1 MNYQKGFALPLV
13 IIFVVIVLGASA
25 GGYTVYKKSEQEKV
39 RYAES
44 IRDLQGSELKTQTE
58 PVGTIISQPTT
69 TVKSQKPVAAPT
81 SVTNVV
87 KKIYRDKENGFELS
101 YDGDIFRKE
110 SREGS
115 LTTSVFTG
123 DITFTDLVRCAAF
136 EMGTYYNDDGSLVED
151 CTGNPSISFFIIP
164 APFNAFK
171 AYIQEDGPVGLRIKP
186 IRIAGREGFSY
197 QEEWL
202 GDELK
207 VYESCIPASPV
218 KTLCFEYNM
227 LDDSILISSGP
238 AKNYITLVEQQK
250 LIEDIIDSVKFTN

>member
-81 SVTNVV
+81 SVTNVF
-87 KKIYRDKENGFELS
+87 K
-101 YDGDIFRKE
+101 KE

>member
-123 DITFTDLVRCAAF
+123 DITFTDLVHLRRIYRRTDLWDLESSQLELLA
-136 EMGTYYNDDGSLVED
+136 EKDSL
-151 CTGNPSISFFIIP
+151 T
-164 APFNAFK
+164 K
-171 AYIQEDGPVGLRIKP
+171 
-186 IRIAGREGFSY
+186 
-197 QEEWL
+197 
-202 GDELK
+202 
-207 VYESCIPASPV
+207 
-218 KTLCFEYNM
+218 
-227 LDDSILISSGP
+227 
-238 AKNYITLVEQQK
+238 KNG
-250 LIEDIIDSVKFTN
+250 